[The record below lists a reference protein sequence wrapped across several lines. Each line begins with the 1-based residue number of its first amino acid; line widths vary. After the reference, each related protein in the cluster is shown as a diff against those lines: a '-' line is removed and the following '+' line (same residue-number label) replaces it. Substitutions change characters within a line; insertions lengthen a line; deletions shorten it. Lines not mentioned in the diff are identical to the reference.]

1 MKIIVSMLLI
11 ISTLIVGCDRETLD
25 GLNLKIN
32 TEVNS
37 DYDKEKSTSAET
49 NKTKVST
56 EVVEKEETPSEEKA
70 SESEQESTQEVVENK
85 EEKEVN
91 KITENDPDQPMS
103 FKEISECSKAGI
115 TAKTNEIFYAD
126 NPQVKSIDS
135 KNEKQLQAWKKIF
148 YTEVEKNCNN

>member
-11 ISTLIVGCDRETLD
+11 ITTLIVGCDRETLD

-37 DYDKEKSTSAET
+37 DYDQEKSTSSET

-56 EVVEKEETPSEEKA
+56 EVVEKEEKP

-91 KITENDPDQPMS
+91 KITENDPDQPMA
-103 FKEISECSKAGI
+103 FKEISKCSKAGI

-126 NPQVKSIDS
+126 NSQVKSIDS
-135 KNEKQLQAWKKIF
+135 KNEKQLKAWKKI